1 MSAIRTMF
9 LLYGRN
15 MRQLPRIPT
24 VLVFGIVM
32 PIIQL
37 LLFGTLFE
45 SMGDNPQFAFLNP
58 GLEDQ
63 GGYRAFIT
71 PFIIFLTT
79 FLGMANASAAFIVDL
94 RTGYFDKLRTTP
106 ARPAQVIFARL
117 FAEMTRVTLQ
127 ALLILAI
134 ALALGAHIKTGILG
148 GIFIVLFS
156 VVFSMLTVGLMV
168 TALAMKTKSD
178 QATQSTFP
186 LFFVLLFLTSAYV
199 PPSLIKV
206 DWLRWVVE
214 HNPLT
219 FLVDS
224 IRTLMIGTCQ
234 GCTPYTPGAQP
245 TGTLVATWPWA
256 DIGIAALG
264 AVAAAGIFGY
274 LNYRVYR
281 GLVK

>member
-1 MSAIRTMF
+1 MSAVRTMF
-9 LLYGRN
+9 LLFGRN
-15 MRQLPRIPT
+15 LRQMPRIPT

-45 SMGDNPQFAFLNP
+45 SMGDNPQFALLNP
-58 GLEDQ
+58 GVE
-63 GGYRAFIT
+63 YRAYIT

-79 FLGMANASAAFIVDL
+79 FLGMANASAALIVDL

-106 ARPAQVIFARL
+106 ARPAQVIIARL
-117 FAEMTRVTLQ
+117 MAEMVRVTLQ
-127 ALLILAI
+127 ACLILGI
-134 ALALGAHIKTGILG
+134 ALLLGAQVKTGILG
-148 GIFIVLFS
+148 GLFIVGFA
-156 VVFSMLTVGLMV
+156 VVFSTLTVGLMV

-186 LFFVLLFLTSAYV
+186 LFFVLLFLTTAYV
-199 PPSLIKV
+199 PLDLIKV
-206 DWLRWVVE
+206 DWLRWIIE

-224 IRTLMIGTCQ
+224 IRVLMIGENQ
-234 GCTPYTPGAQP
+234 S
-245 TGTLVATWPWA
+245 GTMVAVWPWQDMA
-256 DIGIAALG
+256 IAAGG
-264 AVAAAGIFGY
+264 ALAIGAIFAF

-281 GLVK
+281 SLVK